1 MKKTICLLITVII
14 AISALASVQ
23 TSAAVTGSQNTGL
36 EENEPSTPDEI
47 TDPEVTGDVNFDGS
61 VDVLDSVCI
70 RKYTVEKL
78 TFTDKQLKSADVNF
92 DGVVDVMD
100 AVIIQKYAVGK
111 ITEFR
116 CEKWRG
122 IKWCAVGDSITEK
135 NSRATKN
142 YIDYIA
148 EKTGIDGINM
158 GHSGT
163 GYKRRFEDEKAFY
176 QRIGNLPN
184 NSNVSDCDV
193 VTIFG
198 SFNDAYYF
206 FKRNDDGVVIRE
218 GGKPVLDMDLIGTAY
233 DTGTDTLGGCIN
245 TTIDYIREKM
255 PKAKLGI
262 ITSVPM
268 RSHNKIDKTTGDA
281 EYNSLL
287 KEICKIR
294 NIPFYDLY
302 TESLL
307 RPWEKSFR
315 DQYYTRDTIKV
326 KDNEGNDTLRLE
338 NDGTIY
344 YAGEHPDENG
354 HKIIADQIEGF
365 LEELISE
372 K

>member
-1 MKKTICLLITVII
+1 MKKAICLLIAMII
-14 AISALASVQ
+14 AVTAITSIQA
-23 TSAAVTGSQNTGL
+23 SAAVSGSQNTGL
-36 EENEPSTPDEI
+36 AENEPATPDE
-47 TDPEVTGDVNFDGS
+47 TTESDVTGDVNFDG
-61 VDVLDSVCI
+61 VIDVLDSMCI
-70 RKYTVEKL
+70 RKYTVEKITL
-78 TFTDKQLKSADVNF
+78 TDKQLKSGDVNF
-92 DGVVDVMD
+92 DSVVDVMD

-111 ITEFR
+111 VTEFR

-122 IKWCAVGDSITEK
+122 LKWCAVGDSITEK

-142 YIDYIA
+142 YVDYIA
-148 EKTGIDGINM
+148 EETGIDAVNM

-163 GYKRRFEDEKAFY
+163 GYKRRFENEKAFY
-176 QRIGNLPN
+176 QRIGNLPDK
-184 NSNVSDCDV
+184 SNVSDCDV

-206 FKRNDDGVVIRE
+206 FKRDDNGAVVRKD
-218 GGKPVLDMDLIGTAY
+218 GLPVLDMDSIGTAY

-245 TTIDYIREKM
+245 TTIDYIHEKM

-268 RSHNKIDKTTGDA
+268 RSHNKINKTTGDA

-287 KEICKIR
+287 KEICRVR

-302 TESLL
+302 SESVL
-307 RPWEKSFR
+307 RPWEKSCR
-315 DQYYTRDTIKV
+315 EQYYTRDTMMV
-326 KDNEGNDTLRLE
+326 EDENGNQTLKTE
-338 NDGTIY
+338 DDGSVY
-344 YAGEHPDENG
+344 YFGEHPDENG
-354 HKIIADQIEGF
+354 HKLVANQIEGF